1 MFILFLLS
9 PHSPSTLNSLSLFFF
24 LFFFF
29 FIICSISSTVSFVGV
44 LLVVDPHSIHRDR
57 LVLLPQQQDKESY
70 AEIISPV
77 AEPKHKKI
85 TAHHYLLLAPLIGHS
100 SRFAP
105 EMDR

>member
-1 MFILFLLS
+1 MFILFFLS
-9 PHSPSTLNSLSLFFF
+9 PHSPSTLNSLSLF
-24 LFFFF
+24 FFFF

-77 AEPKHKKI
+77 AEPKHKK
-85 TAHHYLLLAPLIGHS
+85 
-100 SRFAP
+100 
-105 EMDR
+105 